1 MKRRQNISPFV
12 FAMMILLVA
21 CSSKPASDAAYLAE
35 IEAWHSR
42 RVESLKGPNG
52 WLNLAGLFWLKEGI
66 NSFGTDSYRNLVFPS
81 ALGIKEA
88 GYLLLEKGI
97 VTQSLLPGVTITVNG
112 KETAGMTVVFHPDS
126 SRQPVI
132 EHGSIRWFIIK
143 RDTKYG
149 VRVRDLKHPN
159 LASFTGVERFPV
171 DASWKVVAMWE
182 ATPGRTLPI
191 TNVLGQTTNQAA
203 PGRLTFTLEGKEF
216 RLDALDEGDPD
227 ELFIIFG
234 DATNTKETYGAGRYL
249 YVARPDSAG
258 QVVMDFNRAQNPPC
272 AFTEFATCPLPPV
285 QNVMSIRVLAG
296 EKDYHLP
303 RL

>member
-1 MKRRQNISPFV
+1 MERRKIILSLV
-12 FAMMILLVA
+12 FAVVTLLGA
-21 CSSKPASDAAYLAE
+21 CSSKPSTDPTYVAE
-35 IEAWHSR
+35 IDAWHAR

-66 NSFGTDSYRNLVFPS
+66 NSFGTDPYNNLVFPS
-81 ALGIKEA
+81 SLGIPEA
-88 GYLLLEKGI
+88 GYLMLEKGV
-97 VTQSLLPGVTITVNG
+97 VTQSMMPDVTVTVNG
-112 KETAGMTVVFHPDS
+112 IETTGMGVVYHPDS
-126 SRQPVI
+126 SRQPVM
-132 EHGSIRWFIIK
+132 ERGSTKWFIIK

-149 VRVRDLKHPN
+149 VRVRDLNHPN
-159 LASFTGVERFPV
+159 LVNFTGVERFPV
-171 DASWKVVAMWE
+171 DASWKVVATWE

-191 TNVLGQTTNQAA
+191 TNVLGQTTDQAA
-203 PGRLTFTLEGKEF
+203 PGQLTFTLEGKEF

-249 YVARPDSAG
+249 YIARPDSAG

-272 AFTEFATCPLPPV
+272 AFTEFATCPLPPR

-296 EKDYHLP
+296 EKDYHIPHL
-303 RL
+303 